1 MLGDRRIAENLE
13 ILVGCRIIV
22 CPCSL
27 LLRGEGGGLRSKLK
41 FLIILNFLKI
51 WNTGVQELFTEFKKL
66 LVQKNADV
74 ANSACIAT
82 CREMYRI
89 SHIVENGQIFA
100 KSFND
105 LSIG

>member
-1 MLGDRRIAENLE
+1 MARKIT
-13 ILVGCRIIV
+13 
-22 CPCSL
+22 PL
-27 LLRGEGGGLRSKLK
+27 LALMKGRGGSLRSKFK
-41 FLIILNFLKI
+41 ILLALNHLKI
-51 WNTGVQELFTEFKKL
+51 WNIGVQELFTEFKKL

>member
-1 MLGDRRIAENLE
+1 M
-13 ILVGCRIIV
+13 
-22 CPCSL
+22 
-27 LLRGEGGGLRSKLK
+27 GLRFFS
-41 FLIILNFLKI
+41 FTHIKI

-66 LVQKNADV
+66 LVQKNGDV
-74 ANSACIAT
+74 ANSARFAT